1 MQGFKRPDGA
11 VCLHEMFMR
20 RPAPGLI
27 IVVVVVAVVVVWF
40 VILTNESCTD
50 SMLAHRAVHVVG

>member
-1 MQGFKRPDGA
+1 MQRFKRPDGA

-27 IVVVVVAVVVVWF
+27 VVVVVVVVVVWF
-40 VILTNESCTD
+40 VIGFNESCTD

>member
-1 MQGFKRPDGA
+1 MQRFKRPDGA

-27 IVVVVVAVVVVWF
+27 VVVVVVVVWF
-40 VILTNESCTD
+40 VIGFNESCTD